1 MKQNQPQTIREY
13 WSRMTGSSSSVSKKL
28 NVLLGELEWRQ
39 QQKATFDRLSSL
51 EKNVLVL
58 LAQSMTDKQ
67 IANELDLS
75 PDEAKLAR
83 QSICDKA
90 KICNAK
96 EAARWAIAFDLI

>member
-13 WSRMTGSSSSVSKKL
+13 WSKMTSGTSSVSKKL

-39 QQKATFDRLSSL
+39 QQKDTFDKLSSL
-51 EKNVLVL
+51 EKAALTL
-58 LAQSMTDKQ
+58 FAQSMTDKQ
-67 IANELDLS
+67 ASNELDLS
-75 PDEAKLAR
+75 VENVKQIR
-83 QSICDKA
+83 QSICDKT